1 MVWINFLSFLVILR
15 GNMGAIS
22 GHITTFETQSDS
34 KFQDTSSTSRDLQFF
49 FIRKAQ
55 ETFPKNIHGS
65 ESRVTFCD

>member
-34 KFQDTSSTSRDLQFF
+34 EFQDTSSTSRDLQFF
-49 FIRKAQ
+49 FIRHRKHS
-55 ETFPKNIHGS
+55 PKIFMEVNLG
-65 ESRVTFCD
+65 